1 VVKPSKRIAA
11 ITGNGSDGWGVFYK
25 ARSMMAQGIHITEL
39 TIGEH
44 DIRTDPLILEAMYD
58 AAKGGATGYALI
70 TGIPELRAEVAT
82 RITAQTG
89 VETTSKNVMITPG
102 GQAGL
107 FAAHMAACDPGDIG
121 VFIDPYYATY
131 PTTLRAASVTPF
143 AISAHAENAFCPTY
157 GDLNTAPA
165 GAKSLLVNSPNNP
178 TGTIYDD
185 KTMNDIARFVRE
197 RDMWLVSDEVYDTQI
212 WEGRH
217 TSFRAMEGM
226 AERTMVVGSLSKS
239 HAMTGSRLGWVI
251 APEHMIE
258 MINDLATNTT
268 YGVAGF
274 VQHAGL
280 CALRLGPEFE
290 VQIAAP
296 FRRRRD
302 IALNILRDFQDIG
315 AVPPKGAMYMMLDLR
330 KTGLSGEEFAL
341 RLLDER
347 HIAVMPG
354 ESFGQAAAGHI
365 RVALTIADDA
375 FAIAFR
381 EVCKFA
387 QDLIDG

>member
-1 VVKPSKRIAA
+1 MKPSKRIAA

-44 DIRTDPLILEAMYD
+44 DIRTDPVILEAMYD

-290 VQIAAP
+290 AQIAAP

-302 IALNILRDFQDIG
+302 IAVDILRDYPDIG
-315 AVPPKGAMYMMLDLR
+315 TVPPKGAMYMMLDLR
-330 KTGLSGEEFAL
+330 KTRLSGEEFAL
-341 RLLDER
+341 RLLEER

-354 ESFGQAAAGHI
+354 ESFGQAASGHI
-365 RVALTIADDA
+365 RVALTVADDA
-375 FAIAFR
+375 FADAFR
-381 EVCKFA
+381 QVCDFA
-387 QDLIDG
+387 QSLMHG

>member
-1 VVKPSKRIAA
+1 MKPSKRIAA

-44 DIRTDPLILEAMYD
+44 DIRTDPVILEAMYD

-290 VQIAAP
+290 AQIAAP

-315 AVPPKGAMYMMLDLR
+315 AVPPQGAMYMMLDLR

-365 RVALTIADDA
+365 RVALTIDDDA
-375 FAIAFR
+375 FAIAFL

>member
-1 VVKPSKRIAA
+1 MKPSKRIAA

-44 DIRTDPLILEAMYD
+44 DIRTDPVILEAMYD

-226 AERTMVVGSLSKS
+226 AERTMVVCSLSKS

-290 VQIAAP
+290 AQIAAP

-315 AVPPKGAMYMMLDLR
+315 AVPPQGAMYMMLDLR

-365 RVALTIADDA
+365 RVALTIDDDA
-375 FAIAFR
+375 FAIAFL

>member
-1 VVKPSKRIAA
+1 MKPSKRIAA

-44 DIRTDPLILEAMYD
+44 DIRTDPVILEAMYD

-226 AERTMVVGSLSKS
+226 AERTMVVCSLSKS

-290 VQIAAP
+290 AQIAAP

-315 AVPPKGAMYMMLDLR
+315 AVPPQGAMYMMLDLR

-365 RVALTIADDA
+365 RVALTIDDDA

>member
-1 VVKPSKRIAA
+1 MKPSKRIAA

-25 ARSMMAQGIHITEL
+25 ARTMMAQGIHITEL

-44 DIRTDPLILEAMYD
+44 DIRTDPVILEAMYD

-157 GDLNTAPA
+157 SDLNTAPA

-226 AERTMVVGSLSKS
+226 AEQTMVVGSLSKS

-290 VQIAAP
+290 AQIAAP

-315 AVPPKGAMYMMLDLR
+315 VVPPKGAMYMMLDLR

-365 RVALTIADDA
+365 RVALTIDDDA

>member
-1 VVKPSKRIAA
+1 MKPSKRIAA

-25 ARSMMAQGIHITEL
+25 ARTMMAQGIHITEL

-44 DIRTDPLILEAMYD
+44 DIRTDPVILEAMYD

-89 VETTSKNVMITPG
+89 VETTSKNVVITPG

-157 GDLNTAPA
+157 SDLNTAPA

-185 KTMNDIARFVRE
+185 KTMNNIARFVRE

-251 APEHMIE
+251 ASEHMIE

-290 VQIAAP
+290 AQIAAP

-315 AVPPKGAMYMMLDLR
+315 AVPPQGAMYMMLDLR
-330 KTGLSGEEFAL
+330 KTGLSGEQFAL

-365 RVALTIADDA
+365 RVALTIDDDA

>member
-1 VVKPSKRIAA
+1 MKPSKRIAA

-44 DIRTDPLILEAMYD
+44 DIRTDPVILEAMYD

-290 VQIAAP
+290 AQIAAP

-315 AVPPKGAMYMMLDLR
+315 AVPPQGAMYMMLDLR

-365 RVALTIADDA
+365 RVALTIDDDA

>member
-1 VVKPSKRIAA
+1 MKPSKRIAA

-25 ARSMMAQGIHITEL
+25 ARTMMAQGIHITEL

-44 DIRTDPLILEAMYD
+44 DIRTDPVILEAMYD

-226 AERTMVVGSLSKS
+226 AEQTMVVGSLSKS

-274 VQHAGL
+274 VQQAGL

-290 VQIAAP
+290 AQIAAP
-296 FRRRRD
+296 FRSRRD

-315 AVPPKGAMYMMLDLR
+315 VVPPKGAMYMMLDLR

-365 RVALTIADDA
+365 RVALTIDDDA

>member
-1 VVKPSKRIAA
+1 MKPSKRIAA

-44 DIRTDPLILEAMYD
+44 DIRTDPVILEVMYD

-226 AERTMVVGSLSKS
+226 AERTMVVCSLSKS

-290 VQIAAP
+290 AQIAAP

-315 AVPPKGAMYMMLDLR
+315 AVPPQGAMYMMLDLR

-365 RVALTIADDA
+365 RVALTIDDDA
-375 FAIAFR
+375 FSIAFR

>member
-1 VVKPSKRIAA
+1 VKPSKRIAA

-25 ARSMMAQGIHITEL
+25 ARTIMAQGIHITEL

-44 DIRTDPLILEAMYD
+44 DIRTDPVILEAMYD

-157 GDLNTAPA
+157 SDLNTAPA

-274 VQHAGL
+274 VQQAGL

-290 VQIAAP
+290 AQIAAP

-315 AVPPKGAMYMMLDLR
+315 VVPPKGAMYMMLDLR

>member
-1 VVKPSKRIAA
+1 MKPSKRIAA

-44 DIRTDPLILEAMYD
+44 DIRTDPVILEVMYD

-290 VQIAAP
+290 AQIAAP

-365 RVALTIADDA
+365 RVALTIDDDA
-375 FAIAFR
+375 FAIAFL